1 MKLPLVLAATVAA
14 TLVGL
19 PAQASPIGA
28 SPVQATLLEALV
40 RGDLPTDYV
49 QYRRFGHRHGWRG
62 GRGYGRGYG
71 PRRGYGYRR
80 GEPGVGAAV
89 GAGVAGLAAGAIIG
103 GAIANSQAQAAPV
116 VVRGSPNPEAVAAC
130 ARRFRSYDAASGT
143 YLGNDGDLHP
153 CP

>member
-1 MKLPLVLAATVAA
+1 MKLTLALAATVAA
-14 TLVGL
+14 ALIGL
-19 PAQASPIGA
+19 PAQAAPTTTSPAVGA
-28 SPVQATLLEALV
+28 LAH
-40 RGDLPTDYV
+40 GDLPTAYV

-71 PRRGYGYRR
+71 YRRGYGYCR
-80 GEPGVGAAV
+80 GPGIGAAV

-103 GAIANSQAQAAPV
+103 GAIANSQAQAAP
-116 VVRGSPNPEAVAAC
+116 RGVPAEAVAAC

-143 YLGNDGDLHP
+143 YLGNDGQRHS

>member
-1 MKLPLVLAATVAA
+1 MKLTLARAATVAA

-19 PAQASPIGA
+19 PAQAAPA
-28 SPVQATLLEALV
+28 SSAPVEALV
-40 RGDLPTDYV
+40 RGDLPTGYV

-62 GRGYGRGYG
+62 GRGYGYGRGYG
-71 PRRGYGYRR
+71 HRRG
-80 GEPGVGAAV
+80 PGVGAAV

-103 GAIANSQAQAAPV
+103 GAIANAQAQAAPV
-116 VVRGSPNPEAVAAC
+116 VVQGGPDPEAVAAC

-143 YLGNDGDLHP
+143 YLGNDGDRHP

>member
-1 MKLPLVLAATVAA
+1 MKLTLVLAATVAA

-19 PAQASPIGA
+19 PAHATPTTMT
-28 SPVQATLLEALV
+28 PVEALL

-49 QYRRFGHRHGWRG
+49 RYRRFGHRHGWRG

-71 PRRGYGYRR
+71 YRR
-80 GEPGVGAAV
+80 GPGVGAAV

-103 GAIANSQAQAAPV
+103 GAIANSQAQAAPMV
-116 VVRGSPNPEAVAAC
+116 VQGGPGPEAVAAC
-130 ARRFRSYDAASGT
+130 ARRFRSYDASSGT
-143 YLGNDGDLHP
+143 YLGNDGDRHA